1 MNAPKTDAPKT
12 NSVKRNVIVSSLVV
26 AAFVALVTAALTL
39 GAKTANP
46 SDPADAAGTGTATGK
61 LVRDDSHR
69 LGAAGTGKVVLV
81 EFLDFECESCR
92 AAYPVV
98 EEMRAAYAGKVDFVV
113 RYFPIP
119 SHANAVNS
127 AVAVEAASQQGKF
140 EEMYKRMY
148 ETQTTWGEQQE
159 SKASVFRGFAQEL
172 GLDMAAYDKA
182 LEDKATLE
190 RVERDRQD
198 GLDLGVQGT
207 PTFFLNG
214 KKLEPTST
222 QDFRDKID
230 AALNG

>member
-1 MNAPKTDAPKT
+1 M
-12 NSVKRNVIVSSLVV
+12 KRNAVISAIVV
-26 AAFVALVTAALTL
+26 VLFAAALTL
-39 GAKTANP
+39 GPRAA
-46 SDPADAAGTGTATGK
+46 DPADASEAGAGTASTAGR
-61 LVRDDSHR
+61 LVRADSHR
-69 LGAAGTGKVVLV
+69 LGPAGTGKAVLV

-98 EEMRAAYAGKVDFVV
+98 EDLRAKYAGKVDFVV

-127 AVAVEAASQQGKF
+127 ALAVEAAAQQGKF
-140 EEMYKRMY
+140 EDMYKRMY
-148 ETQTTWGEQQE
+148 DTQETWGEQQD
-159 SKASVFRGFAQEL
+159 SKASLFRGFAQEL

-182 LEDKATLE
+182 VAAKATQE

-198 GLDLGVQGT
+198 GLDLGVEGT

-214 KKLEPTST
+214 KKLQPSSV
-222 QDFRDKID
+222 QDFRDQID

>member
-1 MNAPKTDAPKT
+1 MTP
-12 NSVKRNVIVSSLVV
+12 VKRNALVSAAVV
-26 AAFVALVTAALTL
+26 ALLVAFIAGALALSPKK
-39 GAKTANP
+39 A
-46 SDPADAAGTGTATGK
+46 DPADAAGAATGAGAGTGK

-69 LGAAGTGKVVLV
+69 LGAAGTGKVTLV

-98 EEMRAAYAGKVDFVV
+98 EELRTTYAGKVDFVV

-127 AVAVEAASQQGKF
+127 ALAVEAAAQQGKF
-140 EEMYKRMY
+140 EDMYKRMY
-148 ETQTTWGEQQE
+148 DTQETWGEQQD
-159 SKASVFRGFAQEL
+159 SKASLFRGFAQEL

-182 LEDKATLE
+182 VAAKATQE

-198 GLDLGVQGT
+198 GLDLGVSGT
-207 PTFFLNG
+207 PTFFLKG
-214 KKLEPTST
+214 KKLQPSSV
-222 QDFRDKID
+222 QDFRDQID

>member
-1 MNAPKTDAPKT
+1 MKPVQRNAIVSGVVIALFVAFIAGAVALAPKKA
-12 NSVKRNVIVSSLVV
+12 
-26 AAFVALVTAALTL
+26 
-39 GAKTANP
+39 
-46 SDPADAAGTGTATGK
+46 DPADAATGPATGK
-61 LVRDDSHR
+61 LIRDDSHR

-98 EEMRAAYAGKVDFVV
+98 EELRTTYAGKVDFVV

-119 SHANAVNS
+119 SHTNAINS
-127 AVAVEAASQQGKF
+127 ALAVEAAGQQGKF

-148 ETQTTWGEQQE
+148 DTQATWGEQQD
-159 SKASVFRGFAQEL
+159 SKAGLFRGFAQEL
-172 GLDMAAYDKA
+172 GLDVAAYDTA
-182 LEDKATLE
+182 VAAKATSE

-198 GLDLGVQGT
+198 GLDLGVEGT

-214 KKLEPTST
+214 KKVQPSSV
-222 QDFRDKID
+222 QDFRDQID

>member
-1 MNAPKTDAPKT
+1 MRT
-12 NSVKRNVIVSSLVV
+12 SVKATI
-26 AAFVALVTAALTL
+26 VTAAVIVVLLIIVLVFALTRPSAQAAPDPTAGPPPVQRPNSHVL
-39 GAKTANP
+39 DEGGKGAVT
-46 SDPADAAGTGTATGK
+46 
-61 LVRDDSHR
+61 
-69 LGAAGTGKVVLV
+69 LV

-98 EEMRAAYAGKVDFVV
+98 EELRTTYAGKVDFVV

-127 AVAVEAASQQGKF
+127 ALAVEAAAQQGKF
-140 EEMYKRMY
+140 EDMYKRMY
-148 ETQTTWGEQQE
+148 DTQETWGEQQD
-159 SKASVFRGFAQEL
+159 SKASLFRGFAQEL

-182 LEDKATLE
+182 VAAKATQE

-198 GLDLGVQGT
+198 GLDLGVEGT

-214 KKLEPTST
+214 KKLQPSSV
-222 QDFRDKID
+222 QDFRDQID

>member
-1 MNAPKTDAPKT
+1 MTP
-12 NSVKRNVIVSSLVV
+12 VKRNAIVSAIVV
-26 AAFVALVTAALTL
+26 ALFVAFVATALALRP
-39 GAKTANP
+39 KTA
-46 SDPADAAGTGTATGK
+46 DPTDAATTGAGTGTGK
-61 LVRDDSHR
+61 LVRENSHR

-98 EEMRAAYAGKVDFVV
+98 EELRTTYAGKVDFVV

-127 AVAVEAASQQGKF
+127 ALAVEAAAQQGKF
-140 EEMYKRMY
+140 EDMYKRMY
-148 ETQTTWGEQQE
+148 DTQETWGEQQD
-159 SKASVFRGFAQEL
+159 SKASLFRGFAQEL

-182 LEDKATLE
+182 VAAKATQE

-198 GLDLGVQGT
+198 GLDLGVEGT

-214 KKLEPTST
+214 KKLQPSSV
-222 QDFRDKID
+222 QDFRDQID

>member
-1 MNAPKTDAPKT
+1 MTP
-12 NSVKRNVIVSSLVV
+12 VKRNALVSAAVV
-26 AAFVALVTAALTL
+26 ALLVAFIAGALALSPKK
-39 GAKTANP
+39 A
-46 SDPADAAGTGTATGK
+46 DPADAAGAATGAGAGTGK

-69 LGAAGTGKVVLV
+69 LGAAGTGKVTLV

-98 EEMRAAYAGKVDFVV
+98 EELRTTYAGKVDFVV
-113 RYFPIP
+113 RYFPSP

-127 AVAVEAASQQGKF
+127 ALAVEAAAQQGKF
-140 EEMYKRMY
+140 EDMYKRMY
-148 ETQTTWGEQQE
+148 DTQETWGEQQD
-159 SKASVFRGFAQEL
+159 SKASLFRGFAQEL

-182 LEDKATLE
+182 VAAKATQE

-198 GLDLGVQGT
+198 GLDLGVEGT

-214 KKLEPTST
+214 KKLQPSSV
-222 QDFRDKID
+222 QDFRDQID

>member
-1 MNAPKTDAPKT
+1 M
-12 NSVKRNVIVSSLVV
+12 KRNIIVSSLVI
-26 AAFVALVTAALTL
+26 ALFVALVAAALTF
-39 GAKTANP
+39 GARKA
-46 SDPADAAGTGTATGK
+46 DPADAATGTTTGK
-61 LVRDDSHR
+61 LVRDNSHR

-98 EEMRAAYAGKVDFVV
+98 EEMRATYAGKVDFVV
-113 RYFPIP
+113 RYFPID

-127 AVAVEAASQQGKF
+127 AVAVEAAAQQGKF

-148 ETQTTWGEQQE
+148 DTQATWGEQRE
-159 SKASVFRGFAQEL
+159 SKASVFRGFAEGL

-182 LEDKATLE
+182 VADKSTLA

-230 AALNG
+230 AALND